1 VTLTS
6 EELVAGVTV
15 GDAFVAFLVAFV
27 VVATATLYRVI
38 AGPTTHDR
46 VVAVNAVGTTTVLI
60 IALIAVVA
68 EQSVFLDIAIVY
80 ALLNF
85 IMSLAISKFT
95 VEWGDVL

>member
-1 VTLTS
+1 VTLAS
-6 EELVAGVTV
+6 ETLFGSVTV
-15 GDAFVAFLVAFV
+15 GDAFVGFLVAFV
-27 VVATATLYRVI
+27 VLAVATLYRVV

-46 VVAVNAVGTTTVLI
+46 VIAVNAVGTTTVLI
-60 IALIAVVA
+60 IALIAVVF
-68 EQSVFLDIAIVY
+68 EQPVFLDIAIVY